1 MAAKKYGKK
10 VLTTDVFIGDVM
22 HYGKVQSDVRS
33 SALGSAV
40 GEMWLLGFADKL
52 VVMDRS
58 GYGRVGAARALR
70 LNDTY
75 SVRANP
81 KTFKGCMG
89 EPTPYYSISRM
100 GAGL

>member
-1 MAAKKYGKK
+1 
-10 VLTTDVFIGDVM
+10 
-22 HYGKVQSDVRS
+22 
-33 SALGSAV
+33 
-40 GEMWLLGFADKL
+40 
-52 VVMDRS
+52 MDRS

-81 KTFKGCMG
+81 KTFTGCMG
-89 EPTPYYSISRM
+89 EPTPYHSISRM